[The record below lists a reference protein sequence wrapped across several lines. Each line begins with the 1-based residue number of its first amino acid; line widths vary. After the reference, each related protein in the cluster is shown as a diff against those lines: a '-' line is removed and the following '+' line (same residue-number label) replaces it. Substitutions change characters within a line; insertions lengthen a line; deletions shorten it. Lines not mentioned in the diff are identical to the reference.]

1 MRQLGVLSAALV
13 ALAIASPAQAAK
25 IGVAPRTPGVVD
37 LMALRGHPYTLVQVP
52 RGVQVPG
59 AELVSRWLGIWR
71 LRTGRAQHVALGL
84 RPLAIEADRELS
96 PQRANAEPFAELEWW
111 RGAVGAHHGTPA
123 GARTKVDGIEPRPH
137 A

>member
-1 MRQLGVLSAALV
+1 MGQLGVLSAALV

-37 LMALRGHPYTLVQVP
+37 LMALRGHPYTVVQVP

-59 AELVSRWLGIWR
+59 AELVSRRLGIWR
-71 LRTGRAQHVALGL
+71 LRTGRAQRVALGL

-111 RGAVGAHHGTPA
+111 RGAVRAHPGTP
-123 GARTKVDGIEPRPH
+123 PRPRQNR
-137 A
+137 APLAPRP